1 MTSFEKKYLEYK
13 TMYLKLKERQKL
25 NKSIQ
30 KGIQSGGSTSIKKID
45 ILDISNLT
53 DTPINNKQSGGT
65 KDLDILEL
73 SNLSD
78 TPTNNKLNT
87 TMIGGKSIDK
97 FLPNNLNDFDLDS
110 ISNSSSFTLS
120 SSTDSLLS
128 ALEDTDSISKI

>member
-13 TMYLKLKERQKL
+13 TMYLKLKEKQKL

-30 KGIQSGGSTSIKKID
+30 TGGSTSIKKID
-45 ILDISNLT
+45 ILDVSNLT
-53 DTPINNKQSGGT
+53 DTPINNKQTGGT

-97 FLPNNLNDFDLDS
+97 FLPNNVNDFDLDS